1 MTCRG
6 VRIAL
11 VHADRA
17 HSRPDAI
24 QISYSR
30 SSGPGYVSRPAA
42 TVLTL
47 PRGQNVNKVST
58 KATIRLT
65 LSSTTS
71 WLPRYTTSNLLRS
84 QHHTAGTIL
93 INSSAH
99 RTQPQNLADALAKM
113 KGVIL
118 DAAREGLVGATSE
131 GQKRKVEGLEE
142 RDRVRTMMQK
152 KERKGVKSG
161 RRDSGG
167 DY

>member
-1 MTCRG
+1 M
-6 VRIAL
+6 
-11 VHADRA
+11 
-17 HSRPDAI
+17 
-24 QISYSR
+24 
-30 SSGPGYVSRPAA
+30 
-42 TVLTL
+42 
-47 PRGQNVNKVST
+47 NKVST

-84 QHHTAGTIL
+84 QHHTSGTIL